1 MKDNMICNK
10 EPIKIEE
17 ITRGNIIVSYKG
29 NYYKILGEGLLLSA
43 KKHLQLCYL
52 SQLIIPSLI

>member
-1 MKDNMICNK
+1 MICNK
-10 EPIKIEE
+10 KPIKIEE